1 MIIHNIESK
10 TNEETTKII
19 NVLHNM
25 GIEYSIEHSICF
37 DAFVRIVV
45 DKKTWKKIKKE
56 LNLKTNMVFAR
67 IR

>member
-1 MIIHNIESK
+1 MIVYDIESK

-56 LNLKTNMVFAR
+56 LNLKTKTIFAG